1 MQASFSLSP
10 CCVAGVTQKHIATYC
25 KLLHCC
31 SIVQGDATNPPSRLF
46 LLLHSCCSCQPA
58 SSNATGISLTS
69 LQSWFKGEKQALISS
84 VICLH
89 FQVTGLVLSCV
100 YLGWFLSQSP
110 FWLLA
115 WWTRAFSLSWRKRL
129 KIEPSRE
136 GELPQPSSASA
147 WSCSTSLY
155 SYILVWCSY
164 YMVYSFKHLQ
174 EARLHH
180 NVGGTNNNDINIILV
195 VITSVGR
202 VSSLQVWNRGLVP
215 GSCDLNPIWHP
226 FVETLQPD
234 LFHKLKSVL
243 ISIKTFCP

>member
-1 MQASFSLSP
+1 MARCCLPSP
-10 CCVAGVTQKHIATYC
+10 SPLDPNVRHVVVIVLCNN
-25 KLLHCC
+25 
-31 SIVQGDATNPPSRLF
+31 SICRSKYLMLIWLCF
-46 LLLHSCCSCQPA
+46 L
-58 SSNATGISLTS
+58 
-69 LQSWFKGEKQALISS
+69 
-84 VICLH
+84 CLRKILEWVL
-89 FQVTGLVLSCV
+89 FQVTGVVLSCV